1 MSYEEL
7 ERKYEVN
14 WDFTDD
20 GDVIKTGAR
29 FIVYF
34 RADYVRYEVDTDQGV
49 KEEYEVEISAEWV
62 DRVAGPPRYK
72 QRDNGVLAR
81 ENYDFLLNH
90 FRERAIESMNEEANS

>member
-14 WDFTDD
+14 WDFTYD
-20 GDVIKTGAR
+20 GDVIKAGTR

-34 RADYVRYEVDTDQGV
+34 RADYVRYEVDTDRGV

-62 DRVAGPPRYK
+62 ERVAGPPRYK

-81 ENYDFLLNH
+81 ENYNFLLDL
-90 FRERAIESMNEEANS
+90 FREQAIESMSEEVNS